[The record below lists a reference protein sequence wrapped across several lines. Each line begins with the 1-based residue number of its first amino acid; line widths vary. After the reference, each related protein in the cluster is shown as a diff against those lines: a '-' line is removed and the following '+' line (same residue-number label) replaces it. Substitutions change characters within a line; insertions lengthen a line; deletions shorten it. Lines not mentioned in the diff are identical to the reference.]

1 MRLPVAIVSIAMVV
15 AVAGCSSSSP
25 GPSASP
31 AVAPSS
37 AASSGGTLSQSAS
50 QSGAPSQATLA
61 GSGANGSGAPSS
73 APGSS
78 APGDS
83 FAPIG
88 SDNPDGSP
96 VPSDTA
102 THFAPDLEAL
112 LPGMINETALVKA
125 SATGDSVFEPDDPT
139 GAMWISFLASHGK
152 KPSDFRFA
160 QAEDP
165 TDTIDLFVAVFQ
177 VSGLDSATVQGA
189 LIAAG
194 RANTPEVTE
203 STVSLAGK
211 SVTKIAYP
219 DSPSSSYIYQHA
231 TDVFDIETGDAAI
244 ATQMMLLLP

>member
-1 MRLPVAIVSIAMVV
+1 MRLPVFVVSIAMVV
-15 AVAGCSSSSP
+15 AVAGCSSTAP
-25 GPSASP
+25 TPSAGAPSQS
-31 AVAPSS
+31 VAPSS
-37 AASSGGTLSQSAS
+37 A
-50 QSGAPSQATLA
+50 PSQPPA
-61 GSGANGSGAPSS
+61 GSGPGSPAPSNAPGS
-73 APGSS
+73 IGPGGSFAPGSS
-78 APGDS
+78 DFPA
-83 FAPIG
+83 
-88 SDNPDGSP
+88 GSP
-96 VPSDTA
+96 VPSDAA

-125 SATGDSVFEPDDPT
+125 SATGDSVFEAEDPT

-160 QAEDP
+160 QADDP

-177 VSGLDSATVQGA
+177 VSGLDAATVQTA

-194 RANTPEVTE
+194 KANTPEVME
-203 STVSLAGK
+203 SNVSLAGK

-244 ATQMMLLLP
+244 ATQMIQLLP

>member
-1 MRLPVAIVSIAMVV
+1 MRLPVLVVSIAMVV

-37 AASSGGTLSQSAS
+37 AASSGGAPSQSAP

-73 APGSS
+73 APG
-78 APGDS
+78 DS
-83 FAPIG
+83 FAPFG

-177 VSGLDSATVQGA
+177 VSGLDSATVQNA

-203 STVSLAGK
+203 STVSIAGK

-219 DSPSSSYIYQHA
+219 DSP
-231 TDVFDIETGDAAI
+231 
-244 ATQMMLLLP
+244 